1 MAMSMSLRLAA
12 MLAAMCG
19 PQLVVSEAV
28 EAAAAAELPVGEVAG
43 LPTTSGAVGEVESEA
58 QAETPQ
64 PDASTEEVG
73 ANATEQAKLDLA
85 GLEASAA
92 SSGWWGHGIFG
103 ETCCMCSK
111 HFGRTTILY
120 AAEDYSHL
128 FGGHNAF
135 WRCQHQCE
143 YKCRSRGGH
152 LFGCYDEQHLQAMD
166 RRYGHRANY
175 QILHDGHFGNIC

>member
-1 MAMSMSLRLAA
+1 
-12 MLAAMCG
+12 MCG
-19 PQLVVSEAV
+19 PQLAVSSPEGASSEAV

-58 QAETPQ
+58 
-64 PDASTEEVG
+64 EEVG
-73 ANATEQAKLDLA
+73 TNATEQAKLDLEW
-85 GLEASAA
+85 LEASAA

-120 AAEDYSHL
+120 AAEDYSHF
-128 FGGHNAF
+128 FGGHGAF

-152 LFGCYDEQHLQAMD
+152 MFGCYDEQHLKAMD
-166 RRYGHRANY
+166 RRYGHRSDF
-175 QILHDGHFGNIC
+175 QIMHEGFFGNIC